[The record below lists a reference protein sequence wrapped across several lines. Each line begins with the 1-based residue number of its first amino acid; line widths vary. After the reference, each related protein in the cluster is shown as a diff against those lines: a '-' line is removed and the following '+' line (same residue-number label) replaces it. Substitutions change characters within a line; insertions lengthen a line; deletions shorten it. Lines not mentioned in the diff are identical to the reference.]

1 MAHLCKLVHC
11 ATKVQRVV
19 WRDNARYL
27 RARSKH
33 TGADTC
39 SAVQGCPVFEGTFWY
54 THSPLSLHTLLT
66 ASSVFKHQRC
76 AVCASCRSAA
86 ILGARNLTIN
96 EQLPTSADRKRALFL
111 IA

>member
-39 SAVQGCPVFEGTFWY
+39 SAVQGCPVFEGTFWS
-54 THSPLSLHTLLT
+54 THSPLSLHTLIT
-66 ASSVFKHQRC
+66 ASSLNIN
-76 AVCASCRSAA
+76 AA
-86 ILGARNLTIN
+86 QSVRPAF
-96 EQLPTSADRKRALFL
+96 LPQSLEL
-111 IA
+111 EI